1 MATAKK
7 AKVKKGAAPVG
18 KTAAKTRKASTVEQ
32 IEMLEKALEKT
43 SAEDATDLLPEDV
56 KADIEANKKELDA
69 LETPEEINLDEE
81 VRKIFE
87 TVEPSDEIK
96 EQLDAFENGK
106 AEFSEKIGK
115 EPEKAEEIVQD
126 EIKRIEGIKKSL
138 EAIKTN
144 LTPKPAPRRVDNE
157 GFTNWWNGAS
167 DLF

>member
-1 MATAKK
+1 M
-7 AKVKKGAAPVG
+7 
-18 KTAAKTRKASTVEQ
+18 
-32 IEMLEKALEKT
+32 
-43 SAEDATDLLPEDV
+43 

-144 LTPKPAPRRVDNE
+144 LAPKPAPRRVDNE

>member
-7 AKVKKGAAPVG
+7 AKVKKGAAPAG

-43 SAEDATDLLPEDV
+43 SAEDAIDLLPEDV

-81 VRKIFE
+81 VKKIFE

-115 EPEKAEEIVQD
+115 EPEKAEEIVKD
-126 EIKRIEGIKKSL
+126 EIKRIEGIRKSL

-144 LTPKPAPRRVDNE
+144 LAPKPAPRRVDNE